1 MEKKYSDRDLPV
13 KVQKISENHAHHSW
27 HFCFNYPD
35 ISWSRSQLLLQTE
48 FCTELHIF
56 ETFSSHLF
64 FFYQKL
70 CSDSWAY
77 CGFMQNCTQIV
88 HEIVTSQSYFFLV
101 SWDQKKQKD
110 CLHSRTNWSSW
121 EGVFTRQLPFP
132 AKEMWIGC
140 QTQFTRKH
148 YQGMYDV
155 RVKPSSNA
163 SKAWEDYRNPSNNWR
178 IKYWICNLC
187 LGYFTIF
194 NQRTLLTL

>member
-1 MEKKYSDRDLPV
+1 M
-13 KVQKISENHAHHSW
+13 
-27 HFCFNYPD
+27 
-35 ISWSRSQLLLQTE
+35 
-48 FCTELHIF
+48 
-56 ETFSSHLF
+56 
-64 FFYQKL
+64 FFYWKL
-70 CSDSWAY
+70 CSHSWAY

-101 SWDQKKQKD
+101 SRDQKKQKD

-140 QTQFTRKH
+140 QTQFIRKH